1 MGSGFDKIEVL
12 LSSKMCS
19 YFPPVTCQEI
29 GRMSNSAT
37 WRCEKKSEFSAC
49 GKYRYRLER
58 VRDGG
63 RGTLLVVMVNPSTA
77 GGVLEGST
85 EETWD
90 RTLGRVMGFA
100 IREDYQ
106 RFIIVNKFALIS
118 PDVTDLGDSDD
129 PIGPLNNSH
138 IEEAAKEADAVLY
151 AWGGLDKLPPSLK
164 TRYRDVDRIIRR
176 CHQSPLS
183 IGEPLPG
190 GEPRHPLFAGSDLEL
205 VPWFERG

>member
-1 MGSGFDKIEVL
+1 
-12 LSSKMCS
+12 
-19 YFPPVTCQEI
+19 
-29 GRMSNSAT
+29 MSNSAT
-37 WRCEKKSEFSAC
+37 WRCEKKSAFSDC

-100 IREDYQ
+100 LRENYQ

-118 PDVTDLGDSDD
+118 PDVTDLIDRKVSVGE
-129 PIGPLNNSH
+129 LNDFH

-151 AWGGLDKLPPSLK
+151 AWGALSNAAAFPPGEILGCGPFDTQKSQN
-164 TRYRDVDRIIRR
+164 TDVDWRT
-176 CHQSPLS
+176 
-183 IGEPLPG
+183 
-190 GEPRHPLFAGSDLEL
+190 A
-205 VPWFERG
+205 